1 MGFDSTRPKKVRP
14 GDYVALAGAGVLTL
28 ALVLWALFG

>member
-14 GDYVALAGAGVLTL
+14 GDYVALVGAATVTL
-28 ALVLWALFG
+28 ALVLWAFFG

>member
-14 GDYVALAGAGVLTL
+14 GDYVAMAGASVVTL
-28 ALVLWALFG
+28 ALILWAFFG